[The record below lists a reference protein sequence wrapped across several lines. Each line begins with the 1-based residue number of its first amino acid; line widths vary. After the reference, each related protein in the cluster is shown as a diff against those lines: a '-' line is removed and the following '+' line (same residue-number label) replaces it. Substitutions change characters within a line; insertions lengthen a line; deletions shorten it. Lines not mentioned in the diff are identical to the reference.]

1 MELWEIIL
9 FRGLGGIIP
18 IWLLSL
24 LFGRLFFKEME
35 TTKKINYSTL
45 VAYIAGIILSGFGRM
60 DGAGITGF
68 SPAYIEYLLSA
79 ILVILLRQGISKLR
93 DK

>member
-1 MELWEIIL
+1 MEIIL
-9 FRGLGGIIP
+9 FRGIGGIIP

-24 LFGRLFFKEME
+24 LFGRLLFKEME

-45 VAYIAGIILSGFGRM
+45 VAYVAGIVLSGLGSM
-60 DGAGITGF
+60 DGDGMAGF
-68 SPAYIEYLLSA
+68 SPFYVEYLLST

-93 DK
+93 GQ